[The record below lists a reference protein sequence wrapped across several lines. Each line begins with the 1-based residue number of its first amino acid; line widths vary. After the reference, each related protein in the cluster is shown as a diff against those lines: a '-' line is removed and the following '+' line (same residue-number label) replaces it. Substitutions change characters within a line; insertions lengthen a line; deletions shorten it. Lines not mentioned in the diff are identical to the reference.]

1 MMNTS
6 LKSLIYLFKE
16 LFEVN
21 VFDLQLILYL
31 STILKNQG
39 SKTVSYDKLYK
50 ERFLAAEKKGLQ
62 NLLRLCL

>member
-50 ERFLAAEKKGLQ
+50 ERFLADGKKGLQ